1 MAQDYRTSMAQD
13 GSEQVLRIPPEF
25 AMSERDVILRKQGS
39 RLVIQPSS
47 EMPSESSLLSLLK
60 SFSKIENG
68 FPDVDENLQPLDDI
82 SL

>member
-1 MAQDYRTSMAQD
+1 MTQEYRTSMAQD

-25 AMSERDVILRKQGS
+25 AMSEQDVVLRKQGS
-39 RLVIQPSS
+39 LLVIQPVSDI
-47 EMPSESSLLSLLK
+47 PSETSLLSLLK
-60 SFSKIENG
+60 SFSKIEDE